1 MEKLLHLL
9 YKSEFSLSEDDKYE
23 ESSYLAIKLD
33 QADALQEDDEITP
46 NIIVYAENMSMVPWL
61 NVTSVMNG
69 IMFSVLKMF
78 QIQMLINI
86 FVQRVS

>member
-23 ESSYLAIKLD
+23 ESSSYLAIKLD

-46 NIIVYAENMSMVPWL
+46 NIVYAENMSMVPWL

>member
-1 MEKLLHLL
+1 MKNLLRTWQLNWIRLML
-9 YKSEFSLSEDDKYE
+9 YRKMTRLP
-23 ESSYLAIKLD
+23 
-33 QADALQEDDEITP
+33 P